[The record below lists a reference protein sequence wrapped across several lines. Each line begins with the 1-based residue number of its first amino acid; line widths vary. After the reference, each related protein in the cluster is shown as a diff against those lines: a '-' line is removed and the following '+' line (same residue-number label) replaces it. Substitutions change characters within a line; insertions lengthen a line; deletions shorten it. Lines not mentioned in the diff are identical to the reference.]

1 MFCSPCSGFFT
12 PAGGDSMAPCACQA
26 WQSNF
31 SKSIFAP
38 SHIFVCWANRQTKQN
53 VQYLLPEQK
62 INIIG
67 VTFRCSQLTQC
78 RQCSTDWQCE
88 AMSPQQLDTC
98 RQRPGPTVA
107 SQGLSADHT
116 DTISVSSF
124 FVIASLTSGHC
135 SECLQW
141 PVAAYCSTGLHNVGG
156 DTRLTR
162 GSWSPVVT
170 GPDCS
175 ASVSITPLLPRPEKL
190 TRIIDQAD
198 NSHSHP
204 TFIQGFLINLKK

>member
-156 DTRLTR
+156 DTPHPANTGLMVTSGHWPRLQCQCPHHTIITQTR
-162 GSWSPVVT
+162 ET
-170 GPDCS
+170 
-175 ASVSITPLLPRPEKL
+175 
-190 TRIIDQAD
+190 DQ
-198 NSHSHP
+198 NHWPSR
-204 TFIQGFLINLKK
+204 